1 MRIMADKR
9 EIVEIKGLHFS
20 YDGVFVLDGV
30 DLKVEENDFLGI
42 IGPNGGGKTTL
53 LKIMLGLLKPTAGE
67 ITVLGGAPEEAR
79 KSIGYVPQYSKFDET
94 FPITVMDV
102 VLLGLMGNKAPGRS
116 FSRASKDK
124 ALAALERTGMEHLAG
139 RAIGKLSVGQRQR
152 VFIARAIAAEPLLL
166 LLDEPTSSIDPTGQ
180 GDFYAILSELKS
192 SMAIILVT
200 HDMIAISKYV
210 EKIGCLNRKLYYH
223 GFGEICGE
231 DLEKV
236 YGCPVDLI
244 AHGVPH
250 RVMKEHGKE

>member
-1 MRIMADKR
+1 MTNKR
-9 EIVEIKGLHFS
+9 ELVKIKGLHFS
-20 YDGVFVLDGV
+20 YNGLTVLDGV

-67 ITVLGGAPEEAR
+67 ITILGGAPEDAR
-79 KSIGYVPQYSKFDET
+79 KKIGYVPQYSRFDES
-94 FPITVMDV
+94 FPINVMDV
-102 VLLGLMGNKAPGRS
+102 VLLGLMGNKAAGRP
-116 FSRASKDK
+116 FSRASHQR
-124 ALAALERTGMEHLAG
+124 ALAALERTGMADLAG
-139 RAIGKLSVGQRQR
+139 RAIGKLSFGQRQR

-166 LLDEPTSSIDPTGQ
+166 LLDEPTSSIDTTGQ
-180 GDFYAILSELKS
+180 GNFYDILAELKN

-200 HDMIAISKYV
+200 HDMGAVSKYV

-223 GFGEICGE
+223 GSGEISGQ